1 MKAREGRI
9 MAIEASDQGSR
20 GVGRVG
26 NFEHVYE
33 WTRKLL
39 RPRWRSTS
47 FTPPKKSVMR

>member
-9 MAIEASDQGSR
+9 MAKEASDQGSR

-26 NFEHVYE
+26 NFECVYE

-39 RPRWRSTS
+39 SQLRANSNTQLL
-47 FTPPKKSVMR
+47 MDD